1 MLDLADELAARVK
14 EKQKQN
20 EEKREKAARGETVE
34 DEGNRIDR
42 ERREKQKESKER
54 TKTRDAIRPRRAS
67 LPRLTI
73 PLTTSLLSDL
83 EHFTMSDI
91 HLHIASLGWQ
101 REMTFGAFMQT
112 FDRARTSASAATRS
126 SSSRGSSGSV
136 GVGAHSALA
145 GHLFALFY
153 YAPEMD
159 LVYKQEA
166 ERRLRPTPS
175 TLVDVLEVEVRM
187 RFHERFREE

>member
-42 ERREKQKESKER
+42 ERREKQKENKG

-67 LPRLTI
+67 LPRLPI

>member
-42 ERREKQKESKER
+42 ERREKQKENKG

-67 LPRLTI
+67 LPRLPI

-126 SSSRGSSGSV
+126 SSSSSV